1 MFEDLT
7 LNPGR
12 RQTVIAP
19 SVCRTDH
26 TVPGWNTAQGP
37 SVHEA
42 SKGSVGSSLESTCEL
57 APHAPGRNQG
67 RHDT

>member
-1 MFEDLT
+1 MTEDLT

-26 TVPGWNTAQGP
+26 TVPGWNTAQGLP
-37 SVHEA
+37 VSM
-42 SKGSVGSSLESTCEL
+42 KL
-57 APHAPGRNQG
+57 AKEV
-67 RHDT
+67 